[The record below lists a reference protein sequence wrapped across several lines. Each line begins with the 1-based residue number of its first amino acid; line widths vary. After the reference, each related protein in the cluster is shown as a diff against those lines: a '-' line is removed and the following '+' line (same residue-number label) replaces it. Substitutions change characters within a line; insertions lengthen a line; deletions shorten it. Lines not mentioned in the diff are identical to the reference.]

1 MDKNK
6 IRILLG
12 STLFTESKGGGEI
25 YCEYL
30 MKALQTRGH
39 EVKIISGK
47 DIMRHNINEKNVEYI
62 PELHRIWEI
71 GRRSKGIK
79 RSILLNLH
87 MLQCSFFMCKYLL
100 ENKNKYDVIHS
111 HDWITLKEG
120 IISRIFTKKPVI
132 NTYHS
137 HPPTLSI

>member
-1 MDKNK
+1 MGKNK

-47 DIMRHNINEKNVEYI
+47 DIMSRNINEKHVEYI

-87 MLQCSFFMCKYLL
+87 MLQCSFFMCKYFL
-100 ENKNKYDVIHS
+100 EHKNKCLLP
-111 HDWITLKEG
+111 ITDKNCILN
-120 IISRIFTKKPVI
+120 FMKKQNVRS
-132 NTYHS
+132 YHQEWC
-137 HPPTLSI
+137 L